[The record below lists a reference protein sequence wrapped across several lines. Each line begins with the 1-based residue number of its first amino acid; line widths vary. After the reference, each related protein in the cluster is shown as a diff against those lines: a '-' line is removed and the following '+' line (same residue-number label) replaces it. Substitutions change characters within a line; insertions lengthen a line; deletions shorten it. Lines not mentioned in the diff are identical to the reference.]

1 MLAVLAALPVLTRLS
16 KKALPRRPPGR
27 SRRPVCTCRVVRNAM
42 VPDAIRFY
50 AGAPLVTSNG
60 HRVGM
65 LCAPGPWSLLSGF
78 PAWHHPSLTGL
89 ARWTRLAWW

>member
-1 MLAVLAALPVLTRLS
+1 
-16 KKALPRRPPGR
+16 
-27 SRRPVCTCRVVRNAM
+27 M

-65 LCAPGPWSLLSGF
+65 LCAPGPCPLLFDYITFVNYAFHRTLFKVLSIVDPPIALDCF
-78 PAWHHPSLTGL
+78 WL
-89 ARWTRLAWW
+89 AVWRVLMS

>member
-1 MLAVLAALPVLTRLS
+1 MY
-16 KKALPRRPPGR
+16 
-27 SRRPVCTCRVVRNAM
+27 TCRVVRNAM

-65 LCAPGPWSLLSGF
+65 LCAHGPCAFLLD
-78 PAWHHPSLTGL
+78 PE
-89 ARWTRLAWW
+89 